1 MSSLGLL
8 PFSLWEIILYTLVL
22 THITIISVTVYLH
35 RYSAHRALT
44 LHPVA
49 QHFFRF
55 WLWMTTGMVT
65 REWTAIHRKHHARC
79 ETETD
84 PHSPQKKGIRKVLLE
99 GAELYRTESRNPET
113 IAQFGKGTPD
123 DWLETNLYGKRDK
136 LGVSM
141 MLILNVLFFG
151 PIGLTVWAV
160 QMLWIPLLAAGV
172 INGIGHYWGYRNFD
186 CNDASRNISPIGLL
200 IGGEELHNNHHTY
213 PNSAKLS
220 VKRWE
225 FDIGWFYI
233 KVLSSLGLAQVKRL
247 APVTKR
253 ISDKNTL
260 DTDTLRALLVNRFQI
275 LSDYCRHVIEPTIA
289 QEKRTATPESRPLL
303 AKARALLSRENAL
316 NHSQH
321 YAKRNTAPGET
332 VSDVRERL
340 ERLLVEFQTVAI
352 TYQFKLQLQAI
363 AERTSASK
371 AELMASLAEWCK
383 QAEMT
388 GIKALEEFAARLK
401 QYSLAS
407 NATLSPST

>member
-8 PFSLWEIILYTLVL
+8 PFSLGEIVLYTLVL
-22 THITIISVTVYLH
+22 THITIISVTIYLH

-44 LHPVA
+44 LHPAA

-55 WLWMTTGMVT
+55 WLWLTTGMVT

-79 ETETD
+79 ETEAD

-99 GAELYRTESRNPET
+99 GAELYRKESQNEET
-113 IAQFGKGTPD
+113 LTQFGKGTPS
-123 DWLETNLYGKRDK
+123 DWLETNLYGKHDK

-141 MLILNVLFFG
+141 LLVLNLLFFG
-151 PIGLTVWAV
+151 PIGLTVWAI

-186 CNDASRNISPIGLL
+186 CNDASRNISPVGLL

-225 FDIGWFYI
+225 FDIGWGYI
-233 KVLSSLGLAQVKRL
+233 KLLTTLGLARVKRV

-253 ISDKNTL
+253 ISHKNTL
-260 DTDTLRALLVNRFQI
+260 DTDTLRALLMNRFQI
-275 LSDYCRHVIEPTIA
+275 LSDYGRHVIEPTIA
-289 QEKRTATPESRPLL
+289 QEKRNATPESKPLL

-321 YAKRNTAPGET
+321 ANNRYDSQHN
-332 VSDVRERL
+332 DVRERL

-352 TYQFKLQLQAI
+352 AYQFKLQLQAI

-371 AELMASLAEWCK
+371 AELMTSLAEWCK
-383 QAEMT
+383 QAERT
-388 GIKALEEFAARLK
+388 GIQALEEFAARLK

-407 NATLSPST
+407 PPA

>member
-8 PFSLWEIILYTLVL
+8 PFSLFEMVLYTLLV

-35 RYSAHRALT
+35 RYSAHRALN
-44 LHPVA
+44 LHPVV

-55 WLWMTTGMVT
+55 WLWFTTGMVT

-79 ETETD
+79 ETEAD
-84 PHSPQKKGIRKVLLE
+84 PHSPQQKGIRKVLLE
-99 GAELYRTESRNPET
+99 GAELYRKESRNQET
-113 IAQFGKGTPD
+113 LAQFGKGTPE
-123 DWLETNLYGKRDK
+123 DWIENNLYARHDK
-136 LGVSM
+136 LGVSI
-141 MLILNVLFFG
+141 LLVLNVLFFG
-151 PIGLTVWAV
+151 PIGLTIWAV

-186 CNDASRNISPIGLL
+186 CNDASRNILPLGLL

-225 FDIGWFYI
+225 FDIGWMYI
-233 KVLSSLGLAQVKRL
+233 KLLSALKLAEVKRL

-253 ISDKNTL
+253 ISDKDTL
-260 DTDTLRALLVNRFQI
+260 DTDTLRALLMNRFQI

-289 QEKRTATPESRPLL
+289 LEKRTASPEAKTLL
-303 AKARALLSRENAL
+303 AKAKALLSRENAL
-316 NHSQH
+316 NNSRPNDSQSC
-321 YAKRNTAPGET
+321 E
-332 VSDVRERL
+332 VRERL

-352 TYQFKLQLQAI
+352 TYQFKLKLQAI
-363 AERTSASK
+363 AERTSANK
-371 AELMASLAEWCK
+371 AELMTSLSDWCK

-388 GIKALEEFAARLK
+388 GIKALEEFSARLK
-401 QYSLAS
+401 QYTLAQ
-407 NATLSPST
+407 NTATAN